1 MHGSTPI
8 RGPVSGL
15 LLDTIRVE
23 APPCLLAL
31 TPVVPAA
38 PLQRQRPAPDPK
50 RLRVTLLRVGKDGYF
65 PW

>member
-1 MHGSTPI
+1 MDGPTPI

-15 LLDTIRVE
+15 LLDTIRIA

-31 TPVVPAA
+31 APVVPAA
-38 PLQRQRPAPDPK
+38 PPPRQRPAPDPK